1 MIIGLTGGIASGKST
16 VSIYLEKL
24 GAKIV
29 DADKMAKSLSNRK
42 DIIEKLVLD
51 FGNKILDGDGNL
63 DRKKLKEIV
72 FSDKN
77 QLKKLNNIFHSEIR
91 KEFKKIKSESLESEI
106 IIFDVPLLFESHI
119 DMECEEVIL
128 VYLDKDTQIE
138 RIIKRDNIKKD
149 LALKIINSQMS
160 LEEKKLKSSILL
172 ENNGT
177 MEDLKNKVEKIYT
190 DIERK
195 IKKWK

>member
-77 QLKKLNNIFHSEIR
+77 QLEKLNNIFHSEIR

-177 MEDLKNKVEKIYT
+177 MEELKNKVEKIYT

-195 IKKWK
+195 IKK